1 MFLIDGS
8 DDASH
13 RFTAIRD
20 FVASLAEKFDVGI
33 GKDQIAVVQFSN
45 TAALNF
51 NLSTYSS
58 TAEMTDAIRK
68 LKPKGG
74 RPQYIG
80 QALQFVRDN
89 VFFTRGKDGVS
100 QSLVL
105 VAGGRSRDSPR
116 RPANT
121 LKSLGVSIFAIGSR
135 LTDPVE
141 MEAISS
147 RREYAFA
154 VPDFSDLKNVHQS
167 LLTKLTKA
175 SHMVDMEADGKNK
188 SKYMVK

>member
-13 RFTAIRD
+13 RFTAVRD
-20 FVASLAEKFDVGI
+20 FVASLAENFDVGQ

-45 TAALNF
+45 TAAMSF
-51 NLSTYSS
+51 NLSTYAS
-58 TAEMTDAIRK
+58 TAEVTDAIRK

-89 VFFTRGKDGVS
+89 VFSSRGKDGVS
-100 QSLVL
+100 QNLVL

-116 RPANT
+116 GPANT
-121 LKSLGVSIFAIGSR
+121 LKSLGVAIFAVGSR
-135 LTDPVE
+135 LTDSSE

-147 RREYAFA
+147 RRDYAFA

-167 LLTKLTKA
+167 LLTKLTEVK
-175 SHMVDMEADGKNK
+175 HKEVTEADGKN
-188 SKYMVK
+188 